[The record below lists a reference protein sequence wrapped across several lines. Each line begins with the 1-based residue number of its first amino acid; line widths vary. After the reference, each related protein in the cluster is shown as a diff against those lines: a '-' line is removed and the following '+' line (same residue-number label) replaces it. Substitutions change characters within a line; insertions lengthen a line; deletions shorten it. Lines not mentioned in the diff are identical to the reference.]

1 MPGRLRL
8 LQREGRSRS
17 GVKSFSHINYIAR
30 DGSFHVENSTR
41 RTVPDSSLYIKYEPE
56 PRQIK
61 NLAHT
66 LTHIG

>member
-8 LQREGRSRS
+8 LRRAERSQN
-17 GVKSFSHINYIAR
+17 GVKSFFHNNYIAR

-61 NLAHT
+61 DLAHT